1 MKKSA
6 AAGAVVV
13 VLAAAWL
20 GATWY
25 TGKRMEAES
34 PAKIADFNQKLD
46 ELMPGEGMKL
56 EQIAFERGF
65 FSSHARYGFSMIGG
79 EGHTADKP
87 LLPSGVIEID
97 VTADHGPFPLKA
109 LARGSVLPV
118 LGYVHAE
125 LARTNKLQ
133 PWFDATQGKAPL
145 SMDEVIAYNGDTS
158 GTSDIAPVHV
168 EHADGKFDFSGATAQ
183 ASYALSAQALK
194 MTLQMP
200 SLALDLPAN
209 PSSGAKGGLL
219 RIEGV
224 AVKGD
229 TRLGKS
235 KLSVGNNDLSIKH
248 IEFKSVG
255 EPASQLALDD
265 VHQSTDTSETG
276 DAVNMQLVQ
285 QLGGLKINGV
295 DLGSGQLAF
304 KLAGVKSDAV
314 YGLIQAY
321 SRFIAQLRQQAA
333 AAKDKD
339 QDGDGNGD
347 AAAVPDPAEVLTALQ
362 AALAGS
368 PTLSIDPLVWKTDKG
383 EGRLIV
389 NLNLTQPPASAL
401 KGPAQAFLLQALKTV
416 DAKVTLSQPMMRDL
430 TARYM
435 TSVRGVPADQA
446 DKQAAQQI
454 TGLAVMGRMM
464 GLVRTEGDNLVSD
477 FHYADGKMLLNG
489 HDPHLGALLNPAQ

>member
-1 MKKSA
+1 MRKSA

-34 PAKIADFNQKLD
+34 PAKIADANQKLD
-46 ELMPGEGMKL
+46 EIMPGEGMKL
-56 EQIAFERGF
+56 EQISFERGF

-87 LLPSGVIEID
+87 LLPSGVVEID

-109 LARGSVLPV
+109 LARGSVMPV
-118 LGYVHAE
+118 LAYVHAE
-125 LARTNKLQ
+125 LAHTGKLQ

-158 GTSDIAPVHV
+158 GTSAIAPVHV
-168 EHADGKFDFSGATAQ
+168 EHADGKFDFSGVTAQ
-183 ASYALSAQALK
+183 TSYTLSAQALK
-194 MTLQMP
+194 MALQMP
-200 SLALDLPAN
+200 SLMLDLPAN

-229 TRLGKS
+229 THLGKS

-248 IEFKSVG
+248 IEFKSAG

-285 QLGGLKINGV
+285 QLGGLKVNGV

-314 YGLIQAY
+314 YGLVQAY

-339 QDGDGNGD
+339 QGGDV
-347 AAAVPDPAEVLTALQ
+347 AAAPDPTEVLTALQ

-389 NLNLTQPPASAL
+389 NLNLTQPPASAS
-401 KGPAQAFLLQALKTV
+401 KGPAQAFLLQALKTA
-416 DAKVTLSQPMMRDL
+416 DAKLTLSQPMMRDL

-446 DKQAAQQI
+446 SRQAAQQV
-454 TGLAVMGRMM
+454 TGLAVMGQMT
-464 GLVRTEGDNLVSD
+464 GLARAEGDNLVSD

-489 HDPHLGALLNPAQ
+489 HDPKLGALLNPAQ